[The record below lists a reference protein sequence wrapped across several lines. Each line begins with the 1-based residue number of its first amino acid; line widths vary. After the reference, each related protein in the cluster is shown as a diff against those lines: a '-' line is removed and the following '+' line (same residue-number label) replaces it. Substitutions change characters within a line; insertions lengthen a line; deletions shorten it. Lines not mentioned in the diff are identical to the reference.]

1 MYKVNFSRFA
11 EKQLFKLDKQ
21 VQLLITSWLKKN
33 IDNSEN
39 PRLHGK
45 ALKGD
50 LKGKWRY
57 RIGDYRVICLIKDE
71 ELIVL
76 AISIGHRRDIYLK

>member
-1 MYKVNFSRFA
+1 MYKIQFSKNA
-11 EKQLFKLDKQ
+11 IKELEKLDNYTQ
-21 VQLLITSWLKKN
+21 HLITSWLKKN

-45 ALKGD
+45 ALVGN

-57 RIGDYRVICLIKDE
+57 RIGDYRVICFIKDA

-76 AISIGHRRDIYLK
+76 AISIGHRKDVYL

>member
-1 MYKVNFSRFA
+1 MFKVRLSEGAR
-11 EKQLFKLDKQ
+11 KQLKKLDNYTQ
-21 VQLLITSWLKKN
+21 RLITSWLKKN
-33 IDNSEN
+33 VDGTDN

-45 ALKGD
+45 ALTAN

-57 RIGDYRVICLIKDE
+57 RIGDYRVICVINDN

-76 AISIGHRRDIYLK
+76 AINIGHRKEIYL